1 MSQSDIEEVELS
13 IEHAR
18 ELIERGQMAERLSR
32 NNEFR
37 KLVLEGYFV
46 NEAARLALLYSD
58 PNIPN
63 EMRENLLRDISAPG
77 CFKRYLSSIVQMGH
91 VAQREL
97 REHMETLDEI
107 RAEDGEV

>member
-1 MSQSDIEEVELS
+1 MSQSEIEEVELS

-18 ELIERGQMAERLSR
+18 QLVERGQMAERLSR
-32 NNEFR
+32 NKEF
-37 KLVLEGYFV
+37 KTLVLEGYFV

-58 PNIPN
+58 PNVPS
-63 EMRENLLRDISAPG
+63 EMREHLLRDISAPG

-91 VAQREL
+91 VAEREL